1 MNLNTIKFDDGDA
14 YEQYMGI
21 WSKLVGDIFLKWLSP
36 APGLQW
42 LDVGCGNGAF
52 TENIVESCSPSS
64 VHGIDPSIEQIDF
77 ARSRLDSTLTKFTQ
91 GDAMDLPF
99 QDQSFDIAIMPLVI
113 FFVPEPEKGVSEMVR
128 VVRPG
133 GIVSAYAWDM
143 MEGGFPYMNLIDE
156 IRLMGID
163 VPVPPNP
170 DASRLETMKRLWI
183 NSSLVSVE
191 ETEIT
196 VQRSYSDFDEYW
208 SIVLRGPSVGSSL
221 KAMPYDEL
229 TNLKD
234 RMRKVLPFNSSG
246 RITLSARAN
255 AIKGSV
261 PG

>member
-1 MNLNTIKFDDGDA
+1 
-14 YEQYMGI
+14 
-21 WSKLVGDIFLKWLSP
+21 
-36 APGLQW
+36 
-42 LDVGCGNGAF
+42 
-52 TENIVESCSPSS
+52 
-64 VHGIDPSIEQIDF
+64 
-77 ARSRLDSTLTKFTQ
+77 
-91 GDAMDLPF
+91 
-99 QDQSFDIAIMPLVI
+99 
-113 FFVPEPEKGVSEMVR
+113 
-128 VVRPG
+128 
-133 GIVSAYAWDM
+133 
-143 MEGGFPYMNLIDE
+143 
-156 IRLMGID
+156 
-163 VPVPPNP
+163 
-170 DASRLETMKRLWI
+170 MKRLWI